1 MSDREG
7 TWGEHQAAAA
17 FTFDLDAESV
27 WTAEIES
34 DPRFDTP
41 SIRTRGGFGPE
52 VAVPR
57 ILDVLERH
65 DVRATFFVPGVVV
78 EEHPEVVGSI
88 ADAGH
93 ELGHH
98 GYTHRSPTELS
109 RKEEVE
115 EIQRGLTAH
124 EDVLGQRPVGYRSP
138 AADLGE
144 HTLQLL
150 AEYDFAYESSLLDDD
165 RPYVHDLA
173 SGRTLVELPF
183 AWHLDD
189 WPYFGYNMWPPVG
202 RGTIAPT
209 ADVFDSWTR
218 EFRGLYRRERCFV
231 LTMHPQLI
239 GRAGRIDAFE
249 ELLQEVRAT
258 GDTWIATG
266 KEIADVWRN
275 RRE

>member
-1 MSDREG
+1 MSDREE
-7 TWGEHQAAAA
+7 TWGEYQAAAA

-27 WTAEIES
+27 WTVEIES

-41 SIRTRGGFGPE
+41 SIRTRGRFGPE
-52 VAVPR
+52 VGVPR
-57 ILDVLERH
+57 ILDVLERY

-78 EEHPEVVGSI
+78 EAYPDVVGAI

-98 GYTHRSPTELS
+98 GYTHRSPTDCS
-109 RKEEVE
+109 REEEAEEVE
-115 EIQRGLTAH
+115 RGLAAH
-124 EDVLGQRPVGYRSP
+124 EDVLGRRPVGYRSP

-144 HTLQLL
+144 HTLELL
-150 AEYDFAYESSLLDDD
+150 AEYGFAYESSLLDDD
-165 RPYVHDLA
+165 IPYLHDE
-173 SGRTLVELPF
+173 GPVELPF

-202 RGTIAPT
+202 QGGIAPT
-209 ADVFDSWTR
+209 GDVFDSWAR

-231 LTMHPQLI
+231 LTMHPQLV
-239 GRAGRIDAFE
+239 GRAGRVDALE
-249 ELLQEVRAT
+249 ELIQEVRAT

-266 KEIADVWRN
+266 REIADFWRN
-275 RRE
+275 RHG